1 VSRLEERIGKF
12 VVPGEVLG
20 IIEEFLPGPGTY
32 VDEES
37 GEVRAAR
44 VGHLLLNLPKR
55 EVIVH
60 PAVPVT
66 RIPRVGGS
74 YIGLVTAVTDKQA
87 IIRFNT
93 NPKSTDFFTG
103 ILSIT
108 AVSRRFVKSMF
119 EVCRPGDVV
128 RVAVIS
134 NKNRLYHLSMLGKHL
149 GVVYAYCT
157 DCGYPLTLKGR
168 ELYCPACG
176 RVERRKVAVDYGRV
190 WRGGGR
196 REA

>member
-1 VSRLEERIGKF
+1 VSSLEKRSGKF

-20 IIEEFLPGPGTY
+20 VIEEFLPGPGTY

-37 GEVRAAR
+37 GEVRAAC
-44 VGHLLLNLPKR
+44 VGHLLLDLPKR

-60 PAVPVT
+60 PVTPVT
-66 RIPRVGGS
+66 RVPRVGGS

-93 NPKSTDFFTG
+93 SPNSTDLFTG

-128 RVAVIS
+128 RVEVIS
-134 NKNRLYHLSMLGKHL
+134 NKNRLYHLSMLGRHL

-157 DCGYPLTLKGR
+157 DCGHPLTLKGR
-168 ELYCPACG
+168 ELRCSACG
-176 RVERRKVAVDYGRV
+176 KVERRKVAIDYGRV
-190 WRGGGR
+190 WRGGAR

>member
-1 VSRLEERIGKF
+1 MSSLEKRSGKF

-20 IIEEFLPGPGTY
+20 VIEEFLPGPGTY

-37 GEVRAAR
+37 GEVRAAC
-44 VGHLLLNLPKR
+44 VGRLLLDLPKR

-60 PAVPVT
+60 PVTPVT
-66 RIPRVGGS
+66 RVPRVGGS

-93 NPKSTDFFTG
+93 SPNSTDLFTG

-119 EVCRPGDVV
+119 
-128 RVAVIS
+128 AVS
-134 NKNRLYHLSMLGKHL
+134 YTH
-149 GVVYAYCT
+149 
-157 DCGYPLTLKGR
+157 LTLPTKR
-168 ELYCPACG
+168 I
-176 RVERRKVAVDYGRV
+176 V
-190 WRGGGR
+190 
-196 REA
+196 